1 VEEPLS
7 PQGVADKNGILRS
20 FNALKIELTQGQ
32 ALRILEDAR
41 AMQGKFLVTYKDVID
56 FLTQKRIN
64 VAVPESKS
72 AFVDPIII

>member
-1 VEEPLS
+1 M
-7 PQGVADKNGILRS
+7 
-20 FNALKIELTQGQ
+20 
-32 ALRILEDAR
+32 R
-41 AMQGKFLVTYKDVID
+41 AIQNKFLVTYKDVID